1 MSSVISAG
9 MASPLLPSS
18 RYLVSVAP
26 LLLAFVGA
34 PFACSAPPGATEED
48 EGPPPYIG
56 SNLPAMNVGGLQPA
70 PTGGIPGG
78 GAPVVSGAGGAPNSE
93 APGSN
98 AGFNPPPPSTN
109 NNLAPSTMQPA
120 GAAGSPNLGVAGSG
134 GMMAPGGGGAGSMP
148 PVMQPPVVQP
158 PPTQPPVTEPPVTQ
172 PPVTPPP
179 AGNADCPGQ
188 FLCEGFEDVP
198 TGAFITSPTW
208 QVIDGYAEDT
218 QSANVLVSTE
228 QAHSGTQSLRVLG
241 SGARNGI
248 VATLPQNRYFMRA
261 WLRVDATPLGPVFI
275 GLGTDQNSETRLRIQ
290 GNGLATINT
299 VGPGDGV
306 RPGAAT
312 SGNCAECV
320 PMPVNTWFCAEF
332 AIDQATQ
339 GATLYIDDVEAASI
353 VNGQGGWPV
362 QPAQPN
368 LFLGSMGLQG
378 GMAGVYIDDV
388 AVSSTRIGCD

>member
-1 MSSVISAG
+1 
-9 MASPLLPSS
+9 MASSFFHSS
-18 RYLVSVAP
+18 RSFLGVSP
-26 LLLAFVGA
+26 LLLAVVGA
-34 PFACSAPPGATEED
+34 PLACSAPPGAADDDD
-48 EGPPPYIG
+48 EGPPPYVGLPGMSAG
-56 SNLPAMNVGGLQPA
+56 SLQPA
-70 PTGGIPGG
+70 PGGAAPGG
-78 GAPVVSGAGGAPNSE
+78 AAPVVSGAGGAPNAE

-98 AGFNPPPPSTN
+98 AGFNPPPPSATGN
-109 NNLAPSTMQPA
+109 QAPSTMQPA
-120 GAAGSPNLGVAGSG
+120 GAAGAPNLGVAGNG

-148 PVMQPPVVQP
+148 PAQPPVV
-158 PPTQPPVTEPPVTQ
+158 EPPVTP

-179 AGNADCPGQ
+179 AGNAGCPGQ
-188 FLCEGFEDVP
+188 FLCEGFESVP
-198 TGAFITSPTW
+198 AGAFITSPTW
-208 QVIDGYAEDT
+208 QVIDDYAEDT

-228 QAHSGTQSLRVLG
+228 QAHSGAQSLRVLG

-290 GNGLATINT
+290 GNGLATINA
-299 VGPGDGV
+299 VGGTAGDLV

-312 SGNCAECV
+312 SGNCGNCV
-320 PMPVNTWFCAEF
+320 PMPVNAWFCAEF
-332 AIDQATQ
+332 SIDQPTQ
-339 GATLYIDDVEAASI
+339 TAVLWIDEVEAAT
-353 VNGQGGWPV
+353 VNGGQDGWAP
-362 QPAQPN
+362 QPAQPS

>member
-1 MSSVISAG
+1 M
-9 MASPLLPSS
+9 LLTAA
-18 RYLVSVAP
+18 VA
-26 LLLAFVGA
+26 L
-34 PFACSAPPGATEED
+34 ACSAPPGAEDD
-48 EGPPPYIG
+48 EGRPPPYSG
-56 SNLPAMNVGGLQPA
+56 SNLNPTMSAGGLQPA
-70 PTGGIPGG
+70 PAG
-78 GAPVVSGAGGAPNSE
+78 GAPVVTGAGSPNSE

-98 AGFNPPPPSTN
+98 AGFNPPPASNGN
-109 NNLAPSTMQPA
+109 NNAQAPAAMQPGNPPAAPNA
-120 GAAGSPNLGVAGSG
+120 GAGGSA
-134 GMMAPGGGGAGSMP
+134 GMMAPGAGGGSSMPPVTQPPAMQPPVTQP
-148 PVMQPPVVQP
+148 PVMQPPVTQP
-158 PPTQPPVTEPPVTQ
+158 PPVTP

-179 AGNADCPGQ
+179 AGNAGCPGQ
-188 FLCEGFEDVP
+188 FLCEGFEAVP
-198 TGAFITSPTW
+198 AGAFITSPTW

-228 QAHSGTQSLRVLG
+228 QAHSGQQSLRVLG

-248 VATLPQNRYFMRA
+248 VATLPQNTYFMRA

-299 VGPGDGV
+299 VGPGDAV

-332 AIDQATQ
+332 SVNQATQ
-339 GATLYIDDVEAASI
+339 SATLFIDGEEAASI

-362 QPAQPN
+362 QPAQPAM
-368 LFLGSMGLQG
+368 FLGSMGLQG

-388 AVSSTRIGCD
+388 AVGASRIGCD